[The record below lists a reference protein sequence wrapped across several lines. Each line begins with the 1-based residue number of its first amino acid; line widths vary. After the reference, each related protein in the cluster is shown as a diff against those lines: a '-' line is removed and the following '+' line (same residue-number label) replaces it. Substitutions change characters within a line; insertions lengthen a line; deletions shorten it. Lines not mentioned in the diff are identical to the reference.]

1 MPMFLARSTAPGC
14 WPSVISLLV
23 ISRALVWYL
32 IMPSRKIR
40 CPSREFAKSNRCISF
55 SSSMPSRPP
64 RCVPPQLTTAHRLEP
79 TDHGVDLRQLR
90 VLDVAGRGGHL
101 RMDPA
106 FGEQQVTHRDG
117 LVMVRK
123 HQLDEHDV
131 GVIEGAGAGNGRALA
146 EPYTIGIPDVP
157 LWFAQPART
166 TMAAAA
172 EIRLVLRSSFHTSLK
187 SSMECCDA
195 HGSGP
200 RFRRLPRAND
210 SGVLGELVDV
220 AVRCT
225 EMDPSVTAV
234 VELRL

>member
-1 MPMFLARSTAPGC
+1 
-14 WPSVISLLV
+14 
-23 ISRALVWYL
+23 
-32 IMPSRKIR
+32 
-40 CPSREFAKSNRCISF
+40 
-55 SSSMPSRPP
+55 
-64 RCVPPQLTTAHRLEP
+64 VPPQADDGPIASNP
-79 TDHGVDLRQLR
+79 TVHGVDLRQLR

-106 FGEQQVTHRDG
+106 FGEQQVTHREAWSWCG
-117 LVMVRK
+117 SINWTNMMSVLLK
-123 HQLDEHDV
+123 
-131 GVIEGAGAGNGRALA
+131 ALA
-146 EPYTIGIPDVP
+146 LGTAVALSEPSTIGIPDVP

-166 TMAAAA
+166 AMAAAA

-187 SSMECCDA
+187 SSMECGDVY
-195 HGSGP
+195 GSGP
-200 RFRRLPRAND
+200 RCRRLPRASD